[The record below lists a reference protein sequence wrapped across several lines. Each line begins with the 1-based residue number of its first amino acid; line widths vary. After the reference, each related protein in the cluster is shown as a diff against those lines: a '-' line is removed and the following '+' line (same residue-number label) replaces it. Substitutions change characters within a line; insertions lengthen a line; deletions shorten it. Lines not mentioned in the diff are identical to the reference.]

1 MSATPIGIGLVG
13 AGSFGRRLGQAVR
26 RAPDLELLAFTDPS
40 DANAAIAGPELEVA
54 RVADPDA
61 LLEDPRIAA
70 VIIAT
75 PHAAHGPLATAA
87 LQAGRHVFVEKPLTI
102 TSADARSVIAT
113 AATTGR
119 VLLVGHVTRL
129 LPLVKVALER
139 VDAGEIGVPRAA
151 WMIRHQP
158 LRRQGWMARRA
169 DFGGL
174 LHSPA
179 VHNIDLAN
187 RILGRPAWVTAVAT
201 GPLQEGVE
209 YPDVE
214 ALLVTYDSGAIA
226 SLAATV
232 SDPLF
237 GPGGTSLLRLVG
249 TDGGLQLD
257 VATGSLDVR
266 SGTGMDQVRLPIEGW
281 GLDDALDEELRS
293 FAGAIR
299 GEAPPFVSPID
310 ALYAVAVCEAAD
322 RSIATGLPIDLAPLI
337 DGDPA

>member
-1 MSATPIGIGLVG
+1 VL
-13 AGSFGRRLGQAVR
+13 LGDPAV
-26 RAPDLELLAFTDPS
+26 E
-40 DANAAIAGPELEVA
+40 
-54 RVADPDA
+54 
-61 LLEDPRIAA
+61 A

-75 PHAAHGPLATAA
+75 PHATHGDLARAA
-87 LQAGRHVFVEKPLTI
+87 LRAGRHVFVEKPLTI
-102 TSADARSVIAT
+102 TADDARSVIAT
-113 AATTGR
+113 AAGTDR

-129 LPLVKVALER
+129 LPLVRLALER
-139 VDAGEIGVPRAA
+139 VDAGEIGEPRAA

-158 LRRQGWMARRA
+158 LRRQGWMARRG

-187 RILGRPAWVTAVAT
+187 RILGRPAWVSAVAT

-266 SGTGMDQVRLPIEGW
+266 SGSGMDQVRMPIEGW

-293 FAGAIR
+293 FAAAIHGR
-299 GEAPPFVSPID
+299 ERPFVSPVD
-310 ALYAVAVCEAAD
+310 ALHAVAVCEAAD
-322 RSIATGLPIDLAPLI
+322 RSIATGLPVDLGPLI
-337 DGDPA
+337 DGGAP

>member
-1 MSATPIGIGLVG
+1 VRAAPIGIGLVG
-13 AGSFGRRLGQAVR
+13 AGAFGRRLGAAVHR
-26 RAPDLELLAFTDPS
+26 SPDLELKGFTDPTE
-40 DANAAIAGPELEVA
+40 ATAAIAGAELGVPCVPDLEA
-54 RVADPDA
+54 LLADPTVD
-61 LLEDPRIAA
+61 A

-75 PHAAHGPLATAA
+75 PHATHGPLARAA
-87 LQAGRHVFVEKPLTI
+87 LRSGRHVFVEKPLTI
-102 TSADARSVIAT
+102 TADDARSVIAT
-113 AATTGR
+113 SEEAGL

-129 LPLVKVALER
+129 LPIVRIALER
-139 VDAGEIGVPRAA
+139 VAAGEIGVPRAA

-158 LRRQGWMARRA
+158 LRRRGWMARRA

-187 RILGRPAWVTAVAT
+187 GILGRPARVTAVAT
-201 GPLQEGVE
+201 GPLQDGVE
-209 YPDVE
+209 YPDLE
-214 ALLVTYDSGAIA
+214 ALLITYDSGAIA

-237 GPGGTSLLRLVG
+237 GPGGTSLVRLVG

-266 SGTGMDQVRLPIEGW
+266 SGTGMDQVRMPIEGW
-281 GLDDALDEELRS
+281 GLDEALDEELRS

-299 GEAPPFVSPID
+299 GEGPPFVRPVD
-310 ALYAVAVCEAAD
+310 ALHAVAVCEAAD
-322 RSIATGLPIDLAPLI
+322 RSIASGLPIDLAPLI
-337 DGDPA
+337 DGDRA